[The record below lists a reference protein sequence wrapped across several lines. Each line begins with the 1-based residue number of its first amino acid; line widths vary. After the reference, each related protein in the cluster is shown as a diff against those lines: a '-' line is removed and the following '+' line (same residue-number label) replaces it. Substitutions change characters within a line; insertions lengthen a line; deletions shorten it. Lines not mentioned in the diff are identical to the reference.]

1 MTRFRDD
8 VTRALEG
15 LTPGE
20 VVTYGELAAQA
31 GHPGAARAI
40 GNILRDSSGFPWWR
54 VVASNGRLVPGIEA
68 EQARKLAEEGITVRN
83 GRVVAEPNEEKQ

>member
-8 VTRALEG
+8 VTEALQA
-15 LTPGE
+15 LAPGE
-20 VVTYGELAAQA
+20 IVTYGELAAQA

-54 VVASNGRLVPGIEA
+54 VVTSTGRLVPGCEREQERRLQA
-68 EQARKLAEEGITVRN
+68 EGVTVTD
-83 GRVVAEPNEEKQ
+83 GRVVTHRERT